1 MTKRYQKVT
10 ESTSADTS
18 TDTSIYPKRF
28 GVFQAPFHK
37 FGIHPTVLFE
47 RDLQLIQRAE
57 ELGFH
62 EAWIGEHHSG
72 GHEPIA
78 SPEVFMA
85 AASQRTHTIKLGTGV
100 VSLPYHNPFM
110 VAERHVLLDHLS
122 RGRAIMGFGPG
133 QLASDAHMM
142 AVETAE
148 QREMM
153 REAAE
158 VIVRLM
164 RGETVTAK
172 TSWFE
177 LRDAR
182 LQVLPYNGAGLE
194 TVVASVAS
202 PSGPRTAGELGLGM
216 INLASSG
223 PGAFEALRDH
233 WSIVESEAAKSGA
246 EVSRDQWRLAAIM
259 HIAET
264 EEQARRDCEYGFAE
278 IWDYLGQI
286 SPLPPSKETSVEGKL
301 NEAIES
307 GMVCIGTPDTAI
319 ELIRKLAKQT
329 GGFGVF
335 IMNLADFAAPAA
347 KLRSIELFAEYVIP
361 EFTGHLDAL
370 RASHEWVL
378 GAKNEED
385 TTIWRDQTNAAIAAA
400 TAEFQRSR
408 G

>member
-1 MTKRYQKVT
+1 MALSQDGTPT
-10 ESTSADTS
+10 
-18 TDTSIYPKRF
+18 RF
-28 GVFQAPFHK
+28 GVFQAPFHT
-37 FGIHPTVLFE
+37 FGSHPAVLFE

-62 EAWIGEHHSG
+62 EAWVGEHHSG

-78 SPEVFMA
+78 APEVFMA
-85 AASQRTHTIKLGTGV
+85 AASQRTRTIKLGTGV

-142 AVETAE
+142 AVDTAE
-148 QREMM
+148 QRQMM
-153 REAAE
+153 LEAAD
-158 VIVRLM
+158 VIVRLV
-164 RGETVTAK
+164 RGETVSAES
-172 TSWFE
+172 SWFE

-182 LQVLPYNGAGLE
+182 LQVLPYHGAGLE

-202 PSGPRTAGELGLGM
+202 PSGPRTAGSLGLGM
-216 INLASSG
+216 LNLASTG

-233 WSIVESEAAKSGA
+233 WSIVETEAAKSGA
-246 EVSRDQWRLAAIM
+246 QVSRENWRLAAIM

-264 EEQARRDCEYGFAE
+264 EEQARRDCAHGFEE
-278 IWDYLGQI
+278 IWNYLGQI
-286 SPLPPSKETSVEGKL
+286 SPLPTSTATTLEGKL
-301 NEAIES
+301 DEAIDA

-319 ELIRKLAKQT
+319 ELIRRLGAQT

-335 IMNLADFAAPAA
+335 IMNLADFASPAA
-347 KLRSIELFAEYVIP
+347 KLRSLELFAEHVIP
-361 EFTGHLDAL
+361 EFTGHLGAL

-378 GAKNEED
+378 GAKNEENA
-385 TTIWRDQTNAAIAAA
+385 TIWRDQTNAAIAAA
-400 TAEFQRSR
+400 SADYRR
-408 G
+408 